1 MLYTDTDTG
10 RGCRW
15 GVGAR
20 GRRRRLSHLTERC
33 LGQLHREAVK
43 GVGLPGRAVDTEEQ
57 VLGEMA
63 CRGCPCSALGS
74 ATLTLWAPWGSGSS
88 AALQNSECP
97 WPAAP
102 ALLSF
107 LPHRFKTEMLNP
119 FGPFIAPRPGV
130 RSQRAARTSRTTPA
144 CSEPKG
150 SPHPGARRL
159 RDCSQLRP
167 HGLDGAAQGHLT
179 AGRCRAEDAASGHEP
194 PPPPKHS
201 TAGIPGPLG
210 PRGAPEQRAA
220 AGTRSQR
227 QRGQGRL
234 KQGSPHPTAVSGC
247 LLGRRRAVRRGG
259 AVPCPGRAVRRELGR
274 GVLRVHLGVRGVQ
287 GGVVEQRV
295 PHFHFSGLQ
304 SEMEARSG
312 RSGPAA
318 ERVNPPCTALG
329 PEPSGGTELRPGGP
343 EPRWQQ
349 WGSSPRLRQLSLN
362 GPVKT

>member
-1 MLYTDTDTG
+1 MWVCRAG
-10 RGCRW
+10 RG
-15 GVGAR
+15 
-20 GRRRRLSHLTERC
+20 
-33 LGQLHREAVK
+33 HRE
-43 GVGLPGRAVDTEEQ
+43 GQ

-63 CRGCPCSALGS
+63 CRGCLCLALGS
-74 ATLTLWAPWGSGSS
+74 AMLTLWVPWGSGSS

-97 WPAAP
+97 RPAAP

-130 RSQRAARTSRTTPA
+130 RSWRAAMASRTTSA
-144 CSEPKG
+144 CSEPTG
-150 SPHPGARRL
+150 SPHPGAQRL

-167 HGLDGAAQGHLT
+167 HGLHGAAQGHLT
-179 AGRCRAEDAASGHEP
+179 AGRCRAEDAAPGHRP
-194 PPPPKHS
+194 LPSAKHS
-201 TAGIPGPLG
+201 TAGIPGPL
-210 PRGAPEQRAA
+210 GAPEQRAA

-234 KQGSPHPTAVSGC
+234 KQGSPRPTAVSGC

-259 AVPCPGRAVRRELGR
+259 PCPARVVRSAESSGAGRYGCTLGFGGCREESSNSGFLTSISPVCRERWR
-274 GVLRVHLGVRGVQ
+274 GEAAGQ
-287 GGVVEQRV
+287 G
-295 PHFHFSGLQ
+295 L
-304 SEMEARSG
+304 
-312 RSGPAA
+312 
-318 ERVNPPCTALG
+318 RVNPPLPRAQRWARS
-329 PEPSGGTELRPGGP
+329 PRGGTEARPGGP